1 MARAINDQD
10 SYRERLL
17 KVIPS
22 EVLGVYMAANGAV
35 VSMSPSPVWLQ
46 WVIFGLALAATPLWL
61 IFFQSVRSVIQN
73 ILAGI
78 GFVIWVMALGGPFLT
93 IPGYQ
98 PGIGSVFLMVFS
110 GLVAPLVG
118 KLAKA

>member
-1 MARAINDQD
+1 MARVINAND

-35 VSMSPSPVWLQ
+35 VSMDPSPVWLQ
-46 WVIFGLALAATPLWL
+46 WVIFVIALAATPLWL
-61 IFFQSVRSVIQN
+61 IYFQSVRSVLHN
-73 ILAGI
+73 VLAGI
-78 GFVIWVMALGGPFLT
+78 GFLIWVMALGGPFMT

-98 PGIGSVFLMVFS
+98 PAIGSVFLIVFS
-110 GLVAPLVG
+110 GFAAPLAG